1 MSRVAGMPGRLSEAG
16 TLPDG
21 NERWVARGRATNISR
36 PELGTAGLA
45 VLEMVR
51 MVRMA
56 RGGLSDSQFLLDQRP
71 HALGSRLASL
81 VPPERGAACL
91 RDKRRIN

>member
-51 MVRMA
+51 MVRMVRMA
-56 RGGLSDSQFLLDQRP
+56 RGGLSDSQFLLDERP
-71 HALGSRLASL
+71 HALGS
-81 VPPERGAACL
+81 
-91 RDKRRIN
+91 